1 MDLLIS
7 LLTLCATLIAG
18 WLVRDALRELGQPS
32 DAEAGGS
39 APSIQPDARLVERLR
54 RTRSVA

>member
-7 LLTLCATLIAG
+7 LLTVCAALTGG
-18 WLVRDALRELGQPS
+18 WLVRDALRELGQRTP
-32 DAEAGGS
+32 AGPAQDGT
-39 APSIQPDARLVERLR
+39 AIQPDAGLVERLR